1 MTAMGTNLFSRPG
14 CSPRRCDGL
23 DWANFF
29 ALTRVPH
36 HSMSRLDLHLH
47 TTHSDGSLPPAAVLA
62 LAHKAGVTALA
73 ITDHDITT
81 GIPEAL
87 QAGASLGIEVI
98 PGVEISSR
106 FGESELHILGY
117 FLDWQDQALHARLAE
132 LRASRHD
139 RNPQII
145 ERLRTLGHD
154 ITYDEVRELAGTES
168 VGRPH
173 IARVLMNKGYVKTA
187 KEAFDRFLAQDK
199 PAYVP
204 RQLPDP
210 AEAMAWIRAAKGV
223 PVLAHPL
230 WAKQD
235 TEGLFTLCKRLK
247 AEGLGGMEVHYSTH
261 NPKQTAGLLDIAKRL
276 DLLVTGGSDFHG
288 LTKPD
293 IEVGIGRGSL
303 TVPTKLLEP
312 LKRAASV

>member
-1 MTAMGTNLFSRPG
+1 MARI
-14 CSPRRCDGL
+14 
-23 DWANFF
+23 
-29 ALTRVPH
+29 
-36 HSMSRLDLHLH
+36 DLHLH

-81 GIPEAL
+81 GIPEAVR
-87 QAGASLGIEVI
+87 AGASLGIEVI

-117 FLDWQDQALHARLAE
+117 FLDWQDPALNVRLAG
-132 LRASRHD
+132 LRASRHS

-145 ERLRTLGHD
+145 ERLRALGHD

-173 IARVLMNKGYVKTA
+173 IARVLMDKGYVKSA

-204 RQLPDP
+204 RELPDP
-210 AEAMAWIRAAKGV
+210 AEALAWIRAAKGV

-235 TEGLFTLCKRLK
+235 NEGLFALCKRLK
-247 AEGLGGMEVHYSTH
+247 TQGLGGMEVHYSTH
-261 NPKQTAGLLDIAKRL
+261 NPKQTAELLDIAKRL

-293 IEVGIGRGSL
+293 IEVGIGRGGL
-303 TVPTKLLEP
+303 TVPVKLLEP
-312 LKRAASV
+312 LKHAASA